1 MKLKDEFITHSG
13 VDGTILLATGDEA
26 KSFHGIVKLNDT
38 AAKIVEAL
46 KKETSKEEIV
56 ESFAKEYP
64 DVSKEIL
71 AKDIENVLS
80 QLESIHA
87 IE

>member
-26 KSFHGIVKLNDT
+26 RSFHGIVKLNDT

-64 DVSKEIL
+64 DVSKETL
-71 AKDIENVLS
+71 TKDIENVLS

>member
-71 AKDIENVLS
+71 TKDIENVLS

>member
-26 KSFHGIVKLNDT
+26 RSFHGIVKLNDT

-71 AKDIENVLS
+71 TKDIENVLS

>member
-38 AAKIVEAL
+38 AAKIVECL
-46 KKETSKEEIV
+46 KKETSKEEII
-56 ESFAKEYP
+56 ESFAKEYTN
-64 DVSKEIL
+64 VSKEIL

>member
-13 VDGTILLATGDEA
+13 VDGTILLATGDEV

-64 DVSKEIL
+64 DVSKETL
-71 AKDIENVLS
+71 TKDIENVLS

>member
-46 KKETSKEEIV
+46 KKETSKEEII

-71 AKDIENVLS
+71 TKDIENVLS